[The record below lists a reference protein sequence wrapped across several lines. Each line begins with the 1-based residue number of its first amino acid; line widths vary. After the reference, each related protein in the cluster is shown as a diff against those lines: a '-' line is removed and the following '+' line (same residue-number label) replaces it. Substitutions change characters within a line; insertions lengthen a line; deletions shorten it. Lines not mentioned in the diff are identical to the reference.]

1 MSATVILGLAWG
13 DEGKGRVCDALA
25 ADARYVARY
34 SGGNNAGHTIRVGKE
49 EFVVHLIPSGIVRAG
64 VTCTIGNGVVVNPEV
79 RCPGKAN
86 RREKRAIRRG
96 ASRPC
101 GTTAM

>member
-1 MSATVILGLAWG
+1 MSATVVLGLAWG

-49 EFVVHLIPSGIVRAG
+49 ELSLIHI
-64 VTCTIGNGVVVNPEV
+64 
-79 RCPGKAN
+79 
-86 RREKRAIRRG
+86 
-96 ASRPC
+96 
-101 GTTAM
+101 